1 MPHDVTLSDNLFA
14 RLQAHAVP
22 LVDSIETVI
31 ARAVDALEQG
41 NHPPAAASS
50 SSRNFNPAA
59 PPNLHHTT
67 PKLIKLNGKTFPKN
81 ETYWNYLMY
90 ACAREAAKQGLTADQ
105 VLALMVVPA
114 VAGKKDDNGYK
125 FLPEVGVSIQGQDAN
140 GAWKQAHKFAEALD
154 FKLEVE
160 FTWQNVEKAAMPN
173 VTGSFALA

>member
-14 RLQAHAVP
+14 RLQSHAVP

-31 ARAVDALEQG
+31 ARAVDALEQSTA
-41 NHPPAAASS
+41 PAAAPSDARS
-50 SSRNFNPAA
+50 FNPAA

-67 PKLIKLNGKTFPKN
+67 PKQIKLNGKTFPKN

-140 GAWKQAHKFAEALD
+140 GAWKQAHKFAEDL
-154 FKLEVE
+154 KLELEVE

-173 VTGSFALA
+173 VTGSFEVG